1 MNSKNMEDYCGVFI
15 LMAVAGLIF
24 EAVTGDIIAGIFPM
38 IIMSGIYGVGSA
50 LMEKLELI
58 HEELKSR

>member
-1 MNSKNMEDYCGVFI
+1 MNSKKMKDVTGIF
-15 LMAVAGLIF
+15 LLLAVAGMILGW
-24 EAVTGDIIAGIFPM
+24 VTGDDITGIFPM
-38 IIMSGIYGVGSA
+38 IIMSGVYGVSSA